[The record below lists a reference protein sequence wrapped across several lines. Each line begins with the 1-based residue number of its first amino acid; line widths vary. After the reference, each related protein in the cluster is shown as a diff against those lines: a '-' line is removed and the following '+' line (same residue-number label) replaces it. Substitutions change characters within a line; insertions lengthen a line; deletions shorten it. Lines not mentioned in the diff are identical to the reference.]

1 VSDQQQ
7 ENEITTTQAA
17 PAAPVASDQVAA
29 PAQASAPETPKA
41 ASTPT
46 PAAAEK
52 AVPATG
58 EEAAPAKPKRTRR
71 TTKPAAD
78 GEEVTKPKRRTTR
91 TTRAKRTVA
100 ADSSAPIS
108 DEVAQARALAQI
120 SEAQV
125 VRARRRA
132 AEREAAALTELAAPS
147 VPETPA
153 ADQPTEKS
161 VPRTRRRTA
170 AKAERVADQVTLE
183 LTEASVRSAA
193 GEGTSPA
200 EPAAPVEASEVP
212 VVDPAL
218 RPHRRGRKPKAFVEA
233 EKAAA
238 AAAAA
243 RDAAATAESATAADA
258 PVQDATTSE
267 AVSADVEPADV
278 RPGRSRRTA
287 VKRTSKAKAAKKGTS
302 EDSDETTADASTDAA
317 EPQDVEQPASEK
329 PKRGRKKSAKAKA
342 SEQQAD
348 VEAQVD
354 SGAEANDAAK
364 ANADAAAT
372 DDAAPAEADDNARP
386 NRRQHKRNDERNERK
401 DDRNNDR
408 RNRQRDRKQR
418 NKERNAA
425 PTEPT
430 LSREELAAM
439 KVAELREKAKEFEIE
454 TTGKKKAELVEEI
467 YTTAAKAEGF
477 RDIKGILQIRPD
489 SSGII
494 HAHGYMK
501 SNDDAFVPAYLI
513 RSARLRTGDLI
524 EGSLR
529 PSRGG
534 DKRAGLAK
542 ITTVN
547 GLDPEQ
553 IRNRPKFGDLTP
565 VYPNEP
571 LRMEHG
577 KDSITGR
584 AIDIVSPIGKGQRGL
599 IVSPPKAGKT
609 TILKKICQSISI
621 NNPEVHLICLLVDER
636 PEEVT
641 DMQRSIK
648 GEVVASTFDMPA
660 DNHTRVAELVI
671 ERAKRIVE
679 LGGDVVV
686 VLDSITR
693 LARAYNLAAPASGR
707 ILSGGVDS
715 AALYP
720 PKRFLGAARN
730 IENGGSL
737 TILASALIDTGS
749 KMDEVIFEEFKGTG
763 NMELKLDRELADR
776 RIFPAIDPVASG
788 TRNEDLLVDEQ
799 MRPFVFGL
807 RRILAGMNNT
817 ERAAASFIK
826 GLKGTNTNQEFLVR
840 SAKKHSDYEQTF

>member
-1 VSDQQQ
+1 M
-7 ENEITTTQAA
+7 
-17 PAAPVASDQVAA
+17 
-29 PAQASAPETPKA
+29 
-41 ASTPT
+41 
-46 PAAAEK
+46 
-52 AVPATG
+52 PATG

-170 AKAERVADQVTLE
+170 AKAERVADQVTPE

-317 EPQDVEQPASEK
+317 EPRDVEQPASEK

-513 RSARLRTGDLI
+513 RSARLRTGDVI

-730 IENGGSL
+730 IENDGSL